1 MAVPAQLLSFIKT
14 EVDYALKLVR
24 DSIAKF
30 TAAPENAAVLGVC
43 PGQLHQV
50 SGALRIVG
58 LNGATRF
65 SETIEG
71 SFTGLPQARPSK
83 ATIEVID
90 RAVLALKE
98 YVDDLARGQP
108 DAPLRLFPTYR
119 ELGSLQ
125 GKSDLSEKDLF
136 FPDLEPQPPAHA
148 KPKKLSQEQLGPF
161 LQGERARF
169 QRGLL
174 GMLRNQPD
182 GLKEMHAALDGFYQV
197 APQLPEPRALWWV
210 AQGLI
215 EGLAKAPDAEWLA
228 TAKTLC
234 NKIDFQMRDL
244 AAGSGKANELL
255 LRDIMYL
262 IAKTKPVSNRLREVR
277 HLYRLD
283 SLFPAPSV
291 PGLMEFDLDWL
302 GPALDDL
309 RSRLEALKSGWVE
322 YISAEQGSAARFREL
337 VTSFKAKARDLGN
350 QHLVK
355 LLDAISLV
363 AARIPDPYPPTG
375 QLMVIEM
382 ASAFL
387 LVEHVIENFT
397 DPAADLE
404 QQIAIMGG
412 WLLDAAKGKSTG
424 EPPPGMRADL
434 SQQVGALQLRAQVS
448 KEILTNLQHVEQTL
462 DAFARD
468 PAKRATLPG
477 LKPHL
482 RQINGALYVLRFQR
496 AAEALALCES
506 MINECAKPD
515 YAGADDDMDWIAEG
529 LSSIGFYLDPCV
541 QGREPA
547 EQAIQLF
554 FDRIKKRGAAQPAPQ
569 EQPAAAKPAVED
581 FALIDAAASAIPET
595 APGAEPPTVV
605 LRASLPPEGTTTVV
619 MRGPAA
625 EATKTAVL
633 RAPAAEPVTVVLQA
647 PVPLQPP
654 APPRVAAPA
663 APAAGTPAAPQ
674 PDANAELLAIF
685 LEEAGEVLL
694 SIDEALGICREQPQ
708 NFDELT
714 RIRRGFHTLKG
725 SGRMV
730 GLMGLGEVAWEIE
743 QVMNQQLERKERATR
758 ALLDLIMMASAS
770 FTEWV
775 GQLRENKPLVLKGEH
790 IVDFA
795 RRVKAGEVTSA
806 VHEAPATM
814 PAAARAAEP
823 VVEPAAPVAEPAI
836 EPLIE
841 LELPAAAEPPLM
853 DLELP
858 AAAEP
863 PPQAAVDVQAIMDA
877 VEALEPE
884 PVPAPATPAPEPVAE
899 AEDVEIGDLRLPRG
913 FFEIYVNESAQH
925 VTRLEAEYTGWRAT
939 PGAEASHE
947 FLRAAHTL
955 ASSSRT
961 AGFSEIADLA
971 GAVEHWIPYA
981 RQVVEESEARP
992 VQTAIVKLREMVD
1005 AVMQRKP
1012 AKTAKKEVRRLQD
1025 LTDKL
1030 QSAVI
1035 APVTS
1040 SKAAEPLTIA
1050 KRPKATPAPTD
1061 QPLTVSKQPQAPAA
1075 PTGEPLTAAK
1085 RPAPAPTGEPLTT
1098 AKRPKAA
1105 PAPTGQ
1111 PLTVSKQ
1118 PQAPAAPVPAPS
1130 GKELRKLHDDIDPQ
1144 LLPIFL
1150 EEAQELLPHLGS
1162 DLRELK
1168 VNPADE
1174 KVTQSLMRVLH
1185 TFKGSARMAGAIRL
1199 GELTHLMESRLET
1212 AIEAKQFPA
1221 ELFEELESKMDRL
1234 SLDLE
1239 RMRTGEPLT
1248 FAKPAVAAPAA
1259 GEAPKEA
1266 PARAEAPLAAAAMLR
1281 VNADTLDHLINE
1293 SGEVSIARSR
1303 IEAELRAV
1311 KQTLNDLNDSISRM
1325 RGQLREVEIQAE
1337 SQMQSRAAVAE
1348 EQNRHFD
1355 PLEFDRYTRL
1365 QELTRLMA
1373 ESLHDVTAIQ
1383 QTLIKSMGET
1393 DAALL
1398 AQARTSRDVQQE
1410 LMRMRAVPFSNLD
1423 ERLYRIVRQTAREL
1437 DKKAELV
1444 IEGSEVELDRS
1455 VLEKIGAPLE
1465 HMLRN
1470 SLGHGLESP
1479 AARIADGKQETG
1491 RITITLR
1498 QESNEI
1504 ALIVADDGAGLDL
1517 GKLHRKA
1524 LEKGI
1529 LEPGKEPT
1537 EIELMNLVFASGL
1550 STSET
1555 VTELSG
1561 RGVGMDVVRNDI
1573 ASIGGRVDIATARG
1587 KGTTFTIYLPLTLAV
1602 TQAVLVR
1609 SGTRVL
1615 AISSAMVEQV
1625 LRLKTDALATLY
1637 EKKVVETQDRQYPLH
1652 YIQLLL
1658 GTAEPTE
1665 AQAYNSVLLLRSGI
1679 QRIALHVDEMLGNQ
1693 EIVVKSVGPQ
1703 LARVPGVGG
1712 ATVLPDGRI
1721 ALIINPVQ
1729 LAQRLRVA
1737 TARVEAEKPVAAP
1750 ARSTAPIILVVDD
1763 SLTVRKITSRL
1774 LEREGYQVLT
1784 AKDGVD
1790 ALEQMRDMLPSVML
1804 VDIEMPRMDGFELT
1818 RNVRADPRTQNIPII
1833 IISSRTAD
1841 KHRDQAAQ
1849 LKVNEFLGKPY
1860 QESELLGHI
1869 ARFIAADPQ
1878 ATIH

>member
-30 TAAPENAAVLGVC
+30 TAAPEDVAALGVC

-83 ATIEVID
+83 AAIEVID

-125 GKSDLSEKDLF
+125 GKGELSEKDLF
-136 FPDLEPQPPAHA
+136 FPDLEPQPPAHP
-148 KPKKLSQEQLGPF
+148 KPRTLSKEQLRPF
-161 LQGERARF
+161 LQEQRARF

-182 GLKEMHAALDGFYQV
+182 GLKEMHAALDGFHQV
-197 APQLPEPRALWWV
+197 AAQLPEPRALWWV
-210 AQGLI
+210 AQGLV

-228 TAKTLC
+228 NGKALC

-244 AAGSGKANELL
+244 AAGSDKVNELL

-262 IAKTKPVSNRLREVR
+262 IAKSKPVSNRLREVR

-283 SLFPAPSV
+283 SLFPAPAM

-309 RSRLEALKSGWVE
+309 RSRLEALKAGWVQ

-337 VTSFKAKARDLGN
+337 VTSFKAKARDLSN

-363 AARIPDPYPPTG
+363 ASRIPDPYPPTG

-397 DPAADLE
+397 EPPADLE

-448 KEILTNLQHVEQTL
+448 KEILANLQHVEQAL
-462 DAFARD
+462 DSFARD
-468 PAKRATLPG
+468 PSKRATLPA

-482 RQINGALYVLRFQR
+482 RQINGALFVLRFQR
-496 AAEALALCES
+496 AAEALALCEG
-506 MINECAKPD
+506 MINECAEPD
-515 YAGADDDMDWIAEG
+515 YDGDDMDWIAEG

-554 FDRIKKRGAAQPAPQ
+554 FDRIKKRGAAAAAPAPQ
-569 EQPAAAKPAVED
+569 TPQPAAISAAEEVAIIQRLAPSLLDGTTPEAEPKTVVLNAPIVPERPPAPAEPATVVLNAPIVPERPAEPATVVLSAPIVPERPAAPPQPAAA
-581 FALIDAAASAIPET
+581 
-595 APGAEPPTVV
+595 AP
-605 LRASLPPEGTTTVV
+605 
-619 MRGPAA
+619 
-625 EATKTAVL
+625 
-633 RAPAAEPVTVVLQA
+633 
-647 PVPLQPP
+647 
-654 APPRVAAPA
+654 
-663 APAAGTPAAPQ
+663 APQ
-674 PDANAELLAIF
+674 PEANAEILAIF
-685 LEEAGEVLL
+685 LEEAGEVLV
-694 SIDEALGICREQPQ
+694 SIDSALAICREQPH

-743 QVMNQQLERKERATR
+743 QVMNQQLEKKEGASK
-758 ALLDLIMMASAS
+758 AVLDLIMMASAA

-775 GQLRENKPLVLKGEH
+775 GQLRENKPLILKGEH

-795 RRVKAGEVTSA
+795 RKIRAGEVAS
-806 VHEAPATM
+806 
-814 PAAARAAEP
+814 AAAAA
-823 VVEPAAPVAEPAI
+823 A

-841 LELPAAAEPPLM
+841 LVEEPIAAAEPPA
-853 DLELP
+853 P
-858 AAAEP
+858 SAI
-863 PPQAAVDVQAIMDA
+863 DVQAIMEA
-877 VEALEPE
+877 VEALEPLE
-884 PVPAPATPAPEPVAE
+884 APAPAPAAPVPVSRPVADE
-899 AEDVEIGDLRLPRG
+899 EVTIGDVRLARG
-913 FFEIYVNESAQH
+913 FFEIYLKECAQH
-925 VTRLEAEYTGWRAT
+925 VTALESEYLGWRKT
-939 PGAEASHE
+939 PGNEASHE

-981 RQVVEESEARP
+981 RQVIEESDARP

-1005 AVMQRKP
+1005 AVTEGKAP
-1012 AKTAKKEVRRLQD
+1012 KAAKKEGRRLQD

-1030 QSAVI
+1030 QAAVLP
-1035 APVTS
+1035 PVK
-1040 SKAAEPLTIA
+1040 SKASGEPLTIA
-1050 KRPKATPAPTD
+1050 RPPKAPPPAAGGPATIAK
-1061 QPLTVSKQPQAPAA
+1061 PPKASPAA
-1075 PTGEPLTAAK
+1075 PA
-1085 RPAPAPTGEPLTT
+1085 
-1098 AKRPKAA
+1098 
-1105 PAPTGQ
+1105 
-1111 PLTVSKQ
+1111 
-1118 PQAPAAPVPAPS
+1118 PAPS
-1130 GKELRKLHDDIDPQ
+1130 GKELRKMHDDIDPQ

-1168 VNPADE
+1168 ANPADA
-1174 KVTQSLMRVLH
+1174 KVRQSLMRVLH

-1199 GELTHLMESRLET
+1199 GELTHLMESRLE
-1212 AIEAKQFPA
+1212 AALEANQFTPQ
-1221 ELFEELESKMDRL
+1221 LFDELESKMDRL

-1239 RMRTGEPLT
+1239 RMRTGEPIT
-1248 FAKPAVAAPAA
+1248 MARPPAAPAA
-1259 GEAPKEA
+1259 PAAAGKPAPKEA
-1266 PARAEAPLAAAAMLR
+1266 PARAEAPLPSPAAMLR

-1303 IEAELRAV
+1303 IEAELRTV
-1311 KQTLNDLNDSISRM
+1311 KQTLTDLNDSITRM

-1337 SQMQSRAAVAE
+1337 AQMQSRAAVTDE
-1348 EQNRHFD
+1348 KNRQFD
-1355 PLEFDRYTRL
+1355 PLEFDRFTRL

-1373 ESLHDVTAIQ
+1373 ESLHDVTSIQ
-1383 QTLIKSMGET
+1383 QALLKSVGET

-1444 IEGSEVELDRS
+1444 IEGSDVELDRS

-1470 SLGHGLESP
+1470 SLGHGLEMP
-1479 AARIADGKQETG
+1479 AARVADGKPETG

-1504 ALIVADDGAGLDL
+1504 ALIVSDDGAGLDL

-1524 LEKGI
+1524 LERGI
-1529 LEPGKEPT
+1529 LEAGKEPT
-1537 EIELMNLVFASGL
+1537 ENELMQLVFASGL
-1550 STSET
+1550 STAET

-1561 RGVGMDVVRNDI
+1561 RGVGMDVVRNEI
-1573 ASIGGRVDIATARG
+1573 ASIGGRIDIATARG
-1587 KGTTFTIYLPLTLAV
+1587 KGTSFTIYLPLTLAV

-1609 SGTRVL
+1609 SGARVF
-1615 AISSAMVEQV
+1615 AVSSAMVEQV
-1625 LRLKTDALATLY
+1625 LRLKSDALAALY
-1637 EKKVVETQDRQYPLH
+1637 EKKAVESQDRSYPLH
-1652 YIQLLL
+1652 YIQMLL

-1679 QRIALHVDEMLGNQ
+1679 QRIALHVDELLGNQ
-1693 EIVVKSVGPQ
+1693 EIVVKNIGPQ

-1729 LAQRLRVA
+1729 IAQRLRAVTERVVTERAEAEAPAA
-1737 TARVEAEKPVAAP
+1737 TAPAKSENPVVM
-1750 ARSTAPIILVVDD
+1750 VVDD

-1790 ALEQMRDMLPSVML
+1790 ALEQMRDLLPDVML

-1818 RNVRADPRTQNIPII
+1818 RNVRGDPRTQGVPIV

-1841 KHRDQAAQ
+1841 KHRDQATQ
-1849 LKVNEFLGKPY
+1849 LKVNAFLGKPY
-1860 QESELLGHI
+1860 QEAELLSHI
-1869 ARFIAADPQ
+1869 AAFIVAGGKQAAL
-1878 ATIH
+1878 H

>member
-30 TAAPENAAVLGVC
+30 TAAPENAAVLAVC

-136 FPDLEPQPPAHA
+136 FPDLEPQPPAHP
-148 KPKKLSQEQLGPF
+148 KPKTLSKEQLGPF
-161 LQGERARF
+161 LQAERARF

-228 TAKTLC
+228 TGKALC

-244 AAGSGKANELL
+244 AAGAGKVNELL

-262 IAKTKPVSNRLREVR
+262 IAKTKPITNRLREVR

-283 SLFPAPSV
+283 SLFPAPAM

-309 RSRLEALKSGWVE
+309 RSRLEALKGGWVE

-337 VTSFKAKARDLGN
+337 VTSFKAKAKDLGN
-350 QHLVK
+350 PHLVK

-363 AARIPDPYPPTG
+363 ASRLPDPYPPTG

-387 LVEHVIENFT
+387 LVEHVIESFT

-448 KEILTNLQHVEQTL
+448 KEILTNLQHVEQAL

-468 PAKRATLPG
+468 PAKRVTLPA

-496 AAEALALCES
+496 AAEALALCEG

-541 QGREPA
+541 HGREPA
-547 EQAIQLF
+547 EQAIKLF
-554 FDRIKKRGAAQPAPQ
+554 FDRVKKRGAAQPAPQ
-569 EQPAAAKPAVED
+569 EQPAAARPAVED
-581 FALIDAAASAIPET
+581 FTLIEAAAAAIPEN
-595 APGAEPPTVV
+595 APGAEVATVV
-605 LRASLPPEGTTTVV
+605 LRAPVP
-619 MRGPAA
+619 A
-625 EATKTAVL
+625 EATKTVVL
-633 RAPAAEPVTVVLQA
+633 RGSAVEATKTTVLHAPAAEPATVVLSA
-647 PVPLQPP
+647 PVPLERP
-654 APPRVAAPA
+654 APPPA
-663 APAAGTPAAPQ
+663 AAAAAPQ

-694 SIDEALGICREQPQ
+694 SIDEGLAICREEPQ
-708 NFDELT
+708 NFDQMT

-743 QVMNQQLERKERATR
+743 QVMNQQLERKEPASK
-758 ALLDLIMMASAS
+758 ALLDLIMMASAA

-795 RRVKAGEVTSA
+795 RKIKSGELTTA
-806 VHEAPATM
+806 EPAPV
-814 PAAARAAEP
+814 PAAARGAETAIEP
-823 VVEPAAPVAEPAI
+823 VM

-841 LELPAAAEPPLM
+841 LELPAAAEPP
-853 DLELP
+853 
-858 AAAEP
+858 P
-863 PPQAAVDVQAIMDA
+863 PPAVDVQAIMEA
-877 VEALEPE
+877 VEALEPVE
-884 PVPAPATPAPEPVAE
+884 APAPAPAPVLAPPVIEPVAE
-899 AEDVEIGDLRLPRG
+899 AEEVEIGGMRLSRG
-913 FFEIYVNESAQH
+913 FFEIYLNESAQH
-925 VTRLEAEYTGWRAT
+925 VATLEAEYTGWRAT
-939 PGAEASHE
+939 PGGEASHE

-955 ASSSRT
+955 SSSSRT

-1025 LTDKL
+1025 LTEKL
-1030 QSAVI
+1030 QSAVVP
-1035 APVTS
+1035 PVTS
-1040 SKAAEPLTIA
+1040 QAAGEPLAIA
-1050 KRPKATPAPTD
+1050 TQRKAPPAP
-1061 QPLTVSKQPQAPAA
+1061 A
-1075 PTGEPLTAAK
+1075 GEPLTVARPPKAPAAGGPPTSSK
-1085 RPAPAPTGEPLTT
+1085 PPKASPAAGGPLTSAKAPAPA
-1098 AKRPKAA
+1098 A
-1105 PAPTGQ
+1105 
-1111 PLTVSKQ
+1111 
-1118 PQAPAAPVPAPS
+1118 S
-1130 GKELRKLHDDIDPQ
+1130 GKELRRMHDDIDPQ

-1150 EEAQELLPHLGS
+1150 EEAEELLPHLGG
-1162 DLRELK
+1162 DLREMK
-1168 VNPADE
+1168 ANPADE
-1174 KVTQSLMRVLH
+1174 KVRQSLMRVLH

-1212 AIEAKQFPA
+1212 AIEANQFSA

-1248 FAKPAVAAPAA
+1248 VTKPAAGAAPAVAA

-1266 PARAEAPLAAAAMLR
+1266 PARAEAPLAGPAAMLR

-1293 SGEVSIARSR
+1293 SGEVGIARSR

-1311 KQTLNDLNDSISRM
+1311 KQTLNDLNESIARM

-1348 EQNRHFD
+1348 EQHRNFD

-1383 QTLIKSMGET
+1383 QALLKSMGET

-1423 ERLYRIVRQTAREL
+1423 ERLYRIVRQVAREL

-1470 SLGHGLESP
+1470 ALGHGLESP
-1479 AARIADGKQETG
+1479 AARVADGKPETG

-1504 ALIVADDGAGLDL
+1504 ALIVSDDGAGLDL

-1529 LEPGKEPT
+1529 LQPGKEPT
-1537 EIELMNLVFASGL
+1537 ETELMNLVFASGL
-1550 STSET
+1550 STAEA
-1555 VTELSG
+1555 VTELAG

-1573 ASIGGRVDIATARG
+1573 ASIGGRIDIATARG

-1625 LRLKTDALATLY
+1625 LRLKSDALAALY
-1637 EKKVVETQDRQYPLH
+1637 DKKVVESQDRQYPLH

-1665 AQAYNSVLLLRSGI
+1665 AQSYNSVLLLRSGI
-1679 QRIALHVDEMLGNQ
+1679 QRIALHVDEMLGTQ

-1737 TARVEAEKPVAAP
+1737 TARVEAAQPAAAAAP
-1750 ARSTAPIILVVDD
+1750 ARSTAPVILVVDD

-1790 ALEQMRDMLPSVML
+1790 ALEQMRDILPSVML

-1818 RNVRADPRTQNIPII
+1818 RNVRGDPRTQDIPII

-1841 KHRDQAAQ
+1841 KHRDQAQQ
-1849 LKVNEFLGKPY
+1849 LRVNEFLGKPY
-1860 QESELLGHI
+1860 QEAELLAHI
-1869 ARFIAADPQ
+1869 SRFIAADPQ

>member
-30 TAAPENAAVLGVC
+30 TATPEDVAALGVC

-83 ATIEVID
+83 AAIEVID

-125 GKSDLSEKDLF
+125 GKADLSEKDLF
-136 FPDLEPQPPAHA
+136 FPDLEPQPPAHP
-148 KPKKLSQEQLGPF
+148 KPRTLSKEQLGPF
-161 LQGERARF
+161 LQEQRARF

-182 GLKEMHAALDGFYQV
+182 GLKEMHGALDGFYQV
-197 APQLPEPRALWWV
+197 VPQLPEPRALWWV

-228 TAKTLC
+228 TGKALC

-244 AAGSGKANELL
+244 AAGSDKVNELL

-262 IAKTKPVSNRLREVR
+262 IAKSKPVSNRLREVR

-283 SLFPAPSV
+283 SLFPTPAM

-309 RSRLEALKSGWVE
+309 RSRLEALKAGWVQ
-322 YISAEQGSAARFREL
+322 YISAEQGSASRFREL
-337 VTSFKAKARDLGN
+337 VTSFKAKAKDLGN

-355 LLDAISLV
+355 LLDAIALV
-363 AARIPDPYPPTG
+363 ASRIPDPYPPTG

-448 KEILTNLQHVEQTL
+448 KEILTNLQHVEQAL

-468 PAKRATLPG
+468 PAKRATLPA

-482 RQINGALYVLRFQR
+482 RQINGALFVLRFQR
-496 AAEALALCES
+496 AAEALALCEA
-506 MINECAKPD
+506 MINECANPD
-515 YAGADDDMDWIAEG
+515 YDGDDMDWIAEG

-554 FDRIKKRGAAQPAPQ
+554 FDRLKKRKAAGAAAAAPAPAAQ
-569 EQPAAAKPAVED
+569 QPAATPPAEMSEIMQRVA
-581 FALIDAAASAIPET
+581 ALMPDPAA
-595 APGAEPPTVV
+595 GAEAPTVV
-605 LRASLPPEGTTTVV
+605 LKAPGAPSEPATVVLNAPIVPERPSEPATVVLNAPIVPERPSEPATVVLKTQVLPPV
-619 MRGPAA
+619 PS
-625 EATKTAVL
+625 
-633 RAPAAEPVTVVLQA
+633 EPVTVVLNA
-647 PVPLQPP
+647 PVVLEPPP
-654 APPRVAAPA
+654 APAAA
-663 APAAGTPAAPQ
+663 AAPQ
-674 PDANAELLAIF
+674 PEASAEILAIF

-694 SIDEALGICREQPQ
+694 TVDSALAICRGQPQ

-743 QVMNQQLERKERATR
+743 QVMNQLLERKEPASRAV
-758 ALLDLIMMASAS
+758 LDLIMMASAA

-775 GQLRENKPLVLKGEH
+775 GQLRENKPLILKGEH

-795 RRVKAGEVTSA
+795 RKIRAGELTTST
-806 VHEAPATM
+806 AP
-814 PAAARAAEP
+814 RAAEGL
-823 VVEPAAPVAEPAI
+823 VEPLFEPVAEPI
-836 EPLIE
+836 
-841 LELPAAAEPPLM
+841 AAAEPSSPS
-853 DLELP
+853 DI
-858 AAAEP
+858 
-863 PPQAAVDVQAIMDA
+863 DVQAIMEA
-877 VEALEPE
+877 VEALDLEPLE
-884 PVPAPATPAPEPVAE
+884 ASAPAPAAAAPAPEPIEE
-899 AEDVEIGDLRLPRG
+899 AEEVTIGDVRLARS
-913 FFEIYVNESAQH
+913 FFEIYLKECVQH
-925 VTRLEAEYTGWRAT
+925 VTSLEAEYTGWRKT
-939 PGAEASHE
+939 PGSEASHE

-971 GAVEHWIPYA
+971 GTIEHWVPYA
-981 RQVVEESEARP
+981 RQVVEESDARP

-1005 AVMQRKP
+1005 AVTEGKAP
-1012 AKTAKKEVRRLQD
+1012 KAAKKESRRLQD

-1030 QSAVI
+1030 QSAPLPE
-1035 APVTS
+1035 PVK
-1040 SKAAEPLTIA
+1040 SKAAGEPLTIA
-1050 KRPKATPAPTD
+1050 RPPKAPPATAGGPATIAK
-1061 QPLTVSKQPQAPAA
+1061 PPKAPAA
-1075 PTGEPLTAAK
+1075 PAGGPATIAK
-1085 RPAPAPTGEPLTT
+1085 P
-1098 AKRPKAA
+1098 PKTSAA
-1105 PAPTGQ
+1105 P
-1111 PLTVSKQ
+1111 
-1118 PQAPAAPVPAPS
+1118 PAPAPS
-1130 GKELRKLHDDIDPQ
+1130 GKELRKMHDDIDPQ

-1168 VNPADE
+1168 ANPADD
-1174 KVTQSLMRVLH
+1174 KVRQSIMRVLH

-1199 GELTHLMESRLET
+1199 GELTHLMESRLEAALEANQFT
-1212 AIEAKQFPA
+1212 AD
-1221 ELFEELESKMDRL
+1221 LFEELESKMDRL
-1234 SLDLE
+1234 SIDLE

-1248 FAKPAVAAPAA
+1248 VAKPPVATAAAAATGAAPR
-1259 GEAPKEA
+1259 EIP
-1266 PARAEAPLAAAAMLR
+1266 PARAEAPLAGPAAMLR

-1303 IEAELRAV
+1303 IEAELRTV
-1311 KQTLNDLNDSISRM
+1311 KQTLADLNDSISRM
-1325 RGQLREVEIQAE
+1325 RGQVREVEIQAE
-1337 SQMQSRAAVAE
+1337 AQMQSRAAVAE
-1348 EQNRHFD
+1348 EANRQFD
-1355 PLEFDRYTRL
+1355 PLEFDRFTRL

-1373 ESLHDVTAIQ
+1373 ETLHDVSSIQ
-1383 QTLIKSMGET
+1383 QGLLKSMGET

-1444 IEGSEVELDRS
+1444 IEGSDVELDRS

-1470 SLGHGLESP
+1470 SLGHGLELP
-1479 AARIADGKQETG
+1479 AARAADGKPETG
-1491 RITITLR
+1491 RISITLR

-1504 ALIVADDGAGLDL
+1504 ALIVSDDGAGLDL

-1529 LEPGKEPT
+1529 LEAGKEPT
-1537 EIELMNLVFASGL
+1537 ETELMQLVFASGV
-1550 STSET
+1550 STAEA

-1561 RGVGMDVVRNDI
+1561 RGVGMDVVRNEI
-1573 ASIGGRVDIATARG
+1573 ASIGGRIDIATARG

-1609 SGTRVL
+1609 SGTRVI

-1625 LRLKTDALATLY
+1625 LRLKSDALAALY
-1637 EKKVVETQDRQYPLH
+1637 EKKVVELQDRSYPLH

-1658 GTAEPTE
+1658 GTADPTE

-1679 QRIALHVDEMLGNQ
+1679 QRVALHVDEMLGNQ
-1693 EIVVKSVGPQ
+1693 EIVVKNIGPQ

-1721 ALIINPVQ
+1721 ALIINPVH
-1729 LAQRLRVA
+1729 LAHRLRVA
-1737 TARVEAEKPVAAP
+1737 TARAVEPAPAAAAAAP
-1750 ARSTAPIILVVDD
+1750 ARSGNPVVMVVDD

-1790 ALEQMRDMLPSVML
+1790 ALEQMRDLLPHVML

-1818 RNVRADPRTQNIPII
+1818 RNVRADPRTQDIPII

-1860 QESELLGHI
+1860 QEAELLAHI
-1869 ARFIAADPQ
+1869 SRFIAADPQ

>member
-136 FPDLEPQPPAHA
+136 FPDLEPQPPAHPN
-148 KPKKLSQEQLGPF
+148 PKKLSKEQLGPF

-210 AQGLI
+210 AQGLV

-228 TAKTLC
+228 TAKALC

-244 AAGSGKANELL
+244 AGGAGKVNEVL

-262 IAKTKPVSNRLREVR
+262 IAKSKPISNRLREVR

-309 RSRLEALKSGWVE
+309 RSRLEALKGGWVE

-337 VTSFKAKARDLGN
+337 VGSFKAKARDLGN

-387 LVEHVIENFT
+387 LVEHVIEKFT
-397 DPAADLE
+397 EPAADLE

-448 KEILTNLQHVEQTL
+448 KEILTNLQHVEQAL

-468 PAKRATLPG
+468 PAKRATLPA

-515 YAGADDDMDWIAEG
+515 YPGAEDDMDWIAEG

-541 QGREPA
+541 RGREPA
-547 EQAIQLF
+547 DQAIQLF
-554 FDRIKKRGAAQPAPQ
+554 FDRIKKRGVAAQQQPVAL
-569 EQPAAAKPAVED
+569 QPAADELAIIEAAV
-581 FALIDAAASAIPET
+581 AAMPQN
-595 APGAEPPTVV
+595 APGAQPPTVV
-605 LRASLPPEGTTTVV
+605 LRAPLPAEAAKTVVVRAPVPADPTKTVV
-619 MRGPAA
+619 MHTPVPADS
-625 EATKTAVL
+625 TKTAVMH
-633 RAPAAEPVTVVLQA
+633 APVEPSTVVLNA
-647 PVPLQPP
+647 PVPLEQPL
-654 APPRVAAPA
+654 APPAAPA
-663 APAAGTPAAPQ
+663 APAAAAPQ
-674 PDANAELLAIF
+674 AGADAELLAIF

-694 SIDEALGICREQPQ
+694 SIDEALALCREEPQ
-708 NFDELT
+708 NFDQLT

-743 QVMNQQLERKERATR
+743 QVMNQQLERKEPATK
-758 ALLDLIMMASAS
+758 ALLDLIMMASAA

-795 RRVKAGEVTSA
+795 RKVKSGEVTAA
-806 VHEAPATM
+806 VHEAPAVLAAAK
-814 PAAARAAEP
+814 PAAA
-823 VVEPAAPVAEPAI
+823 PASEPAI

-841 LELPAAAEPPLM
+841 LELPAAAEPSPPEV
-853 DLELP
+853 DL
-858 AAAEP
+858 
-863 PPQAAVDVQAIMDA
+863 DAIKEA
-877 VEALEPE
+877 IEALELE
-884 PVPAPATPAPEPVAE
+884 PAPAPASSAPAPAPVAE
-899 AEDVEIGDLRLPRG
+899 AEEVEIDGMRMSRS
-913 FFEIYVNESAQH
+913 FFDIYLNESAQH
-925 VTRLEAEYTGWRAT
+925 VATLEAEYTGWRAT
-939 PGAEASHE
+939 PGGDASHE

-955 ASSSRT
+955 SSSSRT

-1005 AVMQRKP
+1005 AVMQRRP
-1012 AKTAKKEVRRLQD
+1012 AKTAKKEVSRLQD
-1025 LTDKL
+1025 LTEKL
-1030 QSAVI
+1030 QSAVVP
-1035 APVTS
+1035 PVKS
-1040 SKAAEPLTIA
+1040 QAAGEPLTIA
-1050 KRPKATPAPTD
+1050 RPPKAPPVPA
-1061 QPLTVSKQPQAPAA
+1061 
-1075 PTGEPLTAAK
+1075 
-1085 RPAPAPTGEPLTT
+1085 GEPLTT
-1098 AKRPKAA
+1098 TARPPKAPAASGPLTTTARPPKAPGGSGPLTTTAKPPKAPSGSGPLTGTKA
-1105 PAPTGQ
+1105 PAP
-1111 PLTVSKQ
+1111 
-1118 PQAPAAPVPAPS
+1118 AAS
-1130 GKELRKLHDDIDPQ
+1130 GKELRKMHDDIDPQ

-1162 DLRELK
+1162 DLREMK
-1168 VNPADE
+1168 ANPADE
-1174 KVTQSLMRVLH
+1174 KVRQSLMRVLH

-1212 AIEAKQFPA
+1212 AIEANQFTA
-1221 ELFEELESKMDRL
+1221 ELFEELEAKMDRL

-1239 RMRTGEPLT
+1239 RMRTGEPST
-1248 FAKPAVAAPAA
+1248 IAKAPVAAPVAGSAA
-1259 GEAPKEA
+1259 PQEA
-1266 PARAEAPLAAAAMLR
+1266 PARAEAPLAGPAAMLR
-1281 VNADTLDHLINE
+1281 VNADTLDNLINN
-1293 SGEVSIARSR
+1293 SGEVAIARSR
-1303 IEAELRAV
+1303 IEAELRTV
-1311 KQTLNDLNDSISRM
+1311 KQTLNDLNESIARM
-1325 RGQLREVEIQAE
+1325 RGQVREVEIQAE
-1337 SQMQSRAAVAE
+1337 AQMQSRAAVADE
-1348 EQNRHFD
+1348 MNRQFD
-1355 PLEFDRYTRL
+1355 PLEFDRFTRL

-1373 ESLHDVTAIQ
+1373 ESLHDVSSIQ
-1383 QTLIKSMGET
+1383 QTLVKNMGET

-1398 AQARTSRDVQQE
+1398 AQSRTSRDVQQE

-1423 ERLYRIVRQTAREL
+1423 ERLYRIVRQVAREL

-1470 SLGHGLESP
+1470 SVGHGLELP
-1479 AARIADGKQETG
+1479 AARVADGKQETG

-1504 ALIVADDGAGLDL
+1504 ALIVSDDGAGLDL

-1524 LEKGI
+1524 LEKGVMA
-1529 LEPGKEPT
+1529 PGKEPT
-1537 EIELMNLVFASGL
+1537 EVELMNLVFASGL
-1550 STSET
+1550 STAET

-1573 ASIGGRVDIATARG
+1573 TSIGGRIDIATARG

-1615 AISSAMVEQV
+1615 AVSSAMVEQV
-1625 LRLKTDALATLY
+1625 LRLKSDALAALY

-1679 QRIALHVDEMLGNQ
+1679 QRIALHVDEMLGTQ
-1693 EIVVKSVGPQ
+1693 EIVVKNVGPQ
-1703 LARVPGVGG
+1703 LSRVPGVGG

-1721 ALIINPVQ
+1721 ALIINPVH

-1737 TARVEAEKPVAAP
+1737 TARVEVAEPVAAAAAP
-1750 ARSTAPIILVVDD
+1750 ARPAVPIILVVDD

-1790 ALEQMRDMLPSVML
+1790 ALEQIRDILPSVML

-1841 KHRDQAAQ
+1841 KHRDTAAQ

-1860 QESELLGHI
+1860 QEAELLGHI